1 MALHKHLHWSE
12 TIFVIFVFIRLFLLI
27 YYFLVGLS
35 AKLYLVCFVNMIMLQ
50 GEVSVSV

>member
-12 TIFVIFVFIRLFLLI
+12 TIFFIFVFIRLFLLI